1 MNHQW
6 CYLKPLM
13 DNEKLSH
20 PYRESHK
27 TDSLCTSRTNG
38 DSIKLCELERIIY
51 ISEAGPKGELSC
63 GSKLSVKSREQPT
76 ELVQWR
82 EDVHIVTGRHFKE
95 RRAGDAPS
103 YM

>member
-6 CYLKPLM
+6 WYLKPLM

-51 ISEAGPKGELSC
+51 LQLDLGENFPVVLSY
-63 GSKLSVKSREQPT
+63 L
-76 ELVQWR
+76 
-82 EDVHIVTGRHFKE
+82 
-95 RRAGDAPS
+95 
-103 YM
+103 

>member
-1 MNHQW
+1 
-6 CYLKPLM
+6 M

-51 ISEAGPKGELSC
+51 LQLDLGENFPVVLSY
-63 GSKLSVKSREQPT
+63 L
-76 ELVQWR
+76 
-82 EDVHIVTGRHFKE
+82 
-95 RRAGDAPS
+95 
-103 YM
+103 